1 MEPER
6 WRRFQSRLLPVHVNG
21 VGLSDVGIPIECR
34 RFRGGK
40 NAALLI
46 TTLDLQRYTLYA
58 SIYIYIY
65 IDAPFFGLLRPCR
78 VKRALRCTLSN
89 ESRWIYRMD
98 GMFFGPN
105 VWWIPR
111 KVHFFLPSFFFF
123 FWKLEVNLFIQR
135 RIHDA
140 FMSQIGRIFCVER
153 SSGIVSS
160 KWR

>member
-65 IDAPFFGLLRPCR
+65 TRHFLDYCART
-78 VKRALRCTLSN
+78 ALNVPYGAR
-89 ESRWIYRMD
+89 YRTNRD
-98 GMFFGPN
+98 GFIGWTGCFLDRMFDGFREKC
-105 VWWIPR
+105 IF
-111 KVHFFLPSFFFF
+111 FFLPSFFFF
-123 FWKLEVNLFIQR
+123 KSSRLIYLFN
-135 RIHDA
+135 DA
-140 FMSQIGRIFCVER
+140 STMLL
-153 SSGIVSS
+153 
-160 KWR
+160 